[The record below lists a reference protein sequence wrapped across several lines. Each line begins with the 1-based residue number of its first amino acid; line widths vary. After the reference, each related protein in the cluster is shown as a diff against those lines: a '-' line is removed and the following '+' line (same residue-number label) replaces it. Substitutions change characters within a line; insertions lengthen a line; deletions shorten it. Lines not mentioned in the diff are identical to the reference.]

1 MSGGFTVGRPGA
13 QLGTFVGQGER
24 ARAAGA
30 RAERATARLL
40 DELAGRGYV
49 VFHSL
54 PVAQGRADI
63 DHLLVGSRG
72 VVLVDSKCWR
82 PAWYVTAFGR
92 AWRATGRV
100 RRFTPAES
108 QSLALSVERMRR
120 ADLPVAGA
128 VVATW
133 PSAAGRVRTMGLR
146 YAGARAVLPA
156 RRAVRWA
163 ARMAGRGG
171 ADPAAV
177 AAVFSWMEANQ

>member
-1 MSGGFTVGRPGA
+1 M
-13 QLGTFVGQGER
+13 GQGER

-40 DELAGRGYV
+40 DMLTEDGYV

-54 PVAQGRADI
+54 SVARGRADI

-72 VVLVDSKCWR
+72 IVVLDSKCWR

-92 AWRATGRV
+92 AWRTGGPV
-100 RRFTPAES
+100 WRFVPGES
-108 QSLALSVERMRR
+108 QSLALSVERLRR
-120 ADLPVAGA
+120 AGLPVAGA
-128 VVATW
+128 VVATS
-133 PSAAGRVRTMGLR
+133 PSAAGRVHARLLR

-156 RRAVRWA
+156 RRAVRRA

-171 ADPAAV
+171 ADLAVV
-177 AAVFSWMEANQ
+177 AAVDSWMEANQ